1 MRALLS
7 TARAVGLCAS
17 ILVLAALPVRA
28 ADRASLEPAFGNTI
42 VSIHPDGRR
51 AKLWLNR
58 DNSYSAQGRRGQR
71 SAGVW
76 RLKGGKVCLTQR
88 KPIALPFHYCK
99 VLPKVS
105 VGGHW
110 SDIAVTGERV
120 QNKLVAGR

>member
-1 MRALLS
+1 MRPLLS
-7 TARAVGLCAS
+7 TGRGVGLCAS
-17 ILVLAALPVRA
+17 ILILTALPVRA
-28 ADRASLEPAFGNTI
+28 SDRVSLEPAFGNTI

-58 DNSYSAQGRRGQR
+58 DNSYSAQGRRGQK

-76 RLKGGKVCLTQR
+76 RLKGGKLCLTQR
-88 KPIALPFHYCK
+88 KPIPLPFHYCK
-99 VLPKVS
+99 VLPKVR

-120 QNKLVAGR
+120 QNRLAAGR